1 MFGSAMAARFI
12 VTAETQDDLVATYDW
27 YEAQRVG
34 LGEDFLDCLDAC
46 FERIRRT
53 PELCAVAFESY
64 RRALVRRF
72 PYAVIYE
79 ANATAITIYGVFH
92 TSRDS
97 DTWRLRLP

>member
-1 MFGSAMAARFI
+1 MTAKLI
-12 VTAETQDDLVATYDW
+12 VAPEAQDDLAATYDW

-34 LGEDFLDCLDAC
+34 LGEDFLACIDAC

-53 PELCAVAFESY
+53 PELYAVAFESY

-79 ANATAITIYGVFH
+79 ADANAITIYGVFH

-97 DTWRLRLP
+97 EAWRLRLP

>member
-1 MFGSAMAARFI
+1 MTARFI
-12 VTAETQDDLVATYDW
+12 VAPEAEDDLVAIYDW
-27 YEAQRVG
+27 YEEQRLG
-34 LGEDFLDCLDAC
+34 LGEQFLDCVDAC
-46 FERIRRT
+46 FENVRRT
-53 PELCAVAFESY
+53 PESYAVAFETY

-79 ANATAITIYGVFH
+79 AGADAITVCGVFH